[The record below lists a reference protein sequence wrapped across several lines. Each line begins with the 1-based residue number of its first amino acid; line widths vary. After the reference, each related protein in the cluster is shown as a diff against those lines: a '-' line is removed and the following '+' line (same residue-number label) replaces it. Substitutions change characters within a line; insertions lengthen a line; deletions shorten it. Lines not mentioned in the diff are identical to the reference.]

1 MQLKPHVTTL
11 AQMFMMGCQ
20 DPSTSVAEAAL
31 SATSSLI
38 KEIGREQEVM
48 ALQCVINPMLGVMSK
63 CLQTGSE
70 DTVIEGLD
78 VIQEACLLEQPL
90 VNDHLE
96 VRFSAIYSLT

>member
-1 MQLKPHVTTL
+1 
-11 AQMFMMGCQ
+11 MFVMGCQ
-20 DPSTSVAEAAL
+20 DASTNVAEAAL

-38 KEIGREQEVM
+38 KELGREQEVM
-48 ALQCVINPMLGVMSK
+48 ALQCVINPMLAVMGA
-63 CLQTGSE
+63 CLRNGND

-96 VRFSAIYSLT
+96 VNTLICARCRCLMLL